1 MLGENMKDINL
12 DCRKQISAAS
22 LWRDNLYEIKQLVL
36 DLSTSRTE
44 IRAKI
49 YANLGCKKDEKFK
62 IIIFQRL
69 FFDLLKLFFL
79 SANILLPANSS

>member
-12 DCRKQISAAS
+12 DCRKQTSAAS
-22 LWRDNLYEIKQLVL
+22 MAGHLFEMKQLVL
-36 DLSTSRTE
+36 NLSTSRAE

-62 IIIFQRL
+62 IIIFQQL
-69 FFDLLKLFFL
+69 FFDLLKLIFL
-79 SANILLPANSS
+79 SANILLPAKSS

>member
-1 MLGENMKDINL
+1 MKDINL

-62 IIIFQRL
+62 IIIFRFIKINFSQRQYL
-69 FFDLLKLFFL
+69 ITSKIVLNFV
-79 SANILLPANSS
+79 